1 MKTISEVSKIT
12 GLSIRTLRYYDEI
25 GLLKPTQITESGY
38 RLYDE
43 KTLVKL
49 QEILFYRE
57 LDFSLQGI
65 KDIVNSPNYNKEQAL
80 AAQKILLEHKRNRLN
95 GIIELISDVMEGV
108 NTMSFEAFSKE
119 EVEQIV
125 DHTLKHMNPDM
136 LAEQIKQY
144 GSEGA
149 YRECLAK
156 GFENE
161 QAMADLFKWYG
172 GKEKALQAVLGEE
185 DQEKT
190 GAENVQ
196 DNEAIY
202 QQFVKAKLGNDKEL
216 AIEAVRKLAENY
228 KAMFCLENARNI
240 LLDLAKEY
248 LQKDQLAEVTDSQY
262 GAGVAEYI
270 GHMINI
276 YYGI

>member
-1 MKTISEVSKIT
+1 MYKKYMEKISKVRLYETIS
-12 GLSIRTLRYYDEI
+12 
-25 GLLKPTQITESGY
+25 QCM
-38 RLYDE
+38 RL
-43 KTLVKL
+43 
-49 QEILFYRE
+49 
-57 LDFSLQGI
+57 
-65 KDIVNSPNYNKEQAL
+65 
-80 AAQKILLEHKRNRLN
+80 
-95 GIIELISDVMEGV
+95 M
-108 NTMSFEAFSKE
+108 
-119 EVEQIV
+119 
-125 DHTLKHMNPDM
+125 
-136 LAEQIKQY
+136 
-144 GSEGA
+144 
-149 YRECLAK
+149 
-156 GFENE
+156 
-161 QAMADLFKWYG
+161 
-172 GKEKALQAVLGEE
+172 GKY
-185 DQEKT
+185 
-190 GAENVQ
+190 ENVQ